1 MQKEHL
7 DLVDGLRRQYRSLRL
22 CYLVS
27 LAAAVLALVFFFVD
41 RRATLALV
49 AFSLIFHLAVTRRR
63 GRAYQAAFTH
73 ACGQYTLE
81 RRLENAAHTQAPTL
95 DPAELAAVRLVA
107 ANPARGSVI
116 VREGG
121 AGLWRDRKV
130 RLGDAGF
137 TNSFSMDGKKHHEF
151 VVGTWIAVELGRDTG
166 LDWRL
171 VHQKVMMKP
180 SRDAWLQREP
190 DLKRL
195 VGFGPEW
202 MEDGPWTTLRPDGA
216 PNMPGGEVLTALRK
230 LVSSTDKP
238 LAVCIRGDTLHVF
251 VTNRILGQ
259 KVPSRVPPTEAV
271 ARVDFLPELDAVL
284 RCSDTLAS
292 TK

>member
-1 MQKEHL
+1 MQTERL
-7 DLVDGLRRQYRSLRL
+7 DLVDGLRRQYRALRL

-41 RRATLALV
+41 RRVTLALV

-63 GRAYQAAFTH
+63 GRAYQAAFIH

-81 RRLENAAHTQAPTL
+81 RRLQDAVHTQAPTL
-95 DPAELAAVRLVA
+95 DPEELAAVRLVA
-107 ANPARGSVI
+107 ANPAKGSVL

-121 AGLWRDRKV
+121 AGLWRGRKA

-137 TNSFSMDGKKHHEF
+137 TNSFSMEGKKHHEF
-151 VVGTWIAVELGRDTG
+151 VVGTWIAVDLGRDTG

-171 VHQKVMMKP
+171 IHERVMMKP
-180 SRDAWLQREP
+180 SRDAWLQREG
-190 DLKRL
+190 DMKRV

-202 MEDGPWTTLRPDGA
+202 MEDGTWTALRPDGT
-216 PNMPGGEVLTALRK
+216 PNVPGGEALAALRK
-230 LVSSTDKP
+230 LDSSTDKP
-238 LAVCIRGDTLHVF
+238 LAMCIRGETLHVF

-259 KVPSRVPPTEAV
+259 KVPSRVPPTQAV
-271 ARVDFLPELDAVL
+271 AQVDFLPELDAVL
-284 RCSDTLAS
+284 KFSDALAS
-292 TK
+292 AK